1 MKTIEQIMELVDN
14 YTDAFHTAMRE
25 DGGIGFAGGLV
36 AKIKKD
42 LIRKALRESNP
53 EQLVVT
59 EAYAELG
66 CVDLSK
72 LENRTAL
79 ITRAKAAHEPKDKNE
94 KLYVWESVQ
103 TCWGTD
109 LCLLDMPRDNAV
121 YLVRGSEMYRFV
133 LPELP
138 PPDPTMGTGAKSIDR
153 MLPDKE

>member
-1 MKTIEQIMELVDN
+1 MIDKLKSRWDYKDPPREVSVEDAIEC
-14 YTDAFHTAMRE
+14 
-25 DGGIGFAGGLV
+25 
-36 AKIKKD
+36 
-42 LIRKALRESNP
+42 S
-53 EQLVVT
+53 VVGSRDYG
-59 EAYAELG
+59 EGE
-66 CVDLSK
+66 

>member
-1 MKTIEQIMELVDN
+1 MSE
-14 YTDAFHTAMRE
+14 
-25 DGGIGFAGGLV
+25 
-36 AKIKKD
+36 
-42 LIRKALRESNP
+42 
-53 EQLVVT
+53 
-59 EAYAELG
+59 
-66 CVDLSK
+66 
-72 LENRTAL
+72 RTVWL
-79 ITRAKAAHEPKDKNE
+79 LTRAINAYDQEGDYFVAVFSAKPSAVALQAHGVSASAVEHVLRGGGREPKDKNE